1 MSLLCQTCNTVVFV
15 PVGEGDE
22 LEFKAVL
29 HPNLAALELSA
40 EANRCAVC
48 AVLLGIVRHHQWG
61 GDIEPPPGASPDITL
76 WLQYPTSDWEF
87 ASLDDDEVDYPT
99 FVHFTHPL
107 GSDFLKIGQPEVL
120 SKARWAQGYHQHL
133 DDEPASSEGAKRIAQ
148 ETGTLGPCPSTLGT
162 ATAMDDSTGSDAAMR
177 LAARWI
183 NTCRQGHKS
192 CQETWGSQAGSILPT
207 RLLDLSHALGPEG
220 VVLVVKAA
228 TLDRAT
234 EYATLSHRWT
244 PDNPCTLT
252 TSNQDELG
260 SKGIHIGELSRTFAE
275 ACVTTRKLG
284 IGHLWIDSLCILQD
298 SGADKASEIPL
309 MADYYENAVLN
320 VAAAAE
326 SVGGLWR
333 TRDGRATTP
342 FKLLVSLQIPGPVP
356 YTKKLMLELAPK
368 LQAPPSHLDSRGWI
382 LQERIFPLRTLF
394 FDSYWIS
401 FDCAE
406 MAASESCPS
415 GIAKPPDS
423 PKSLGDALGSNSGR
437 DYSLSAAGGRI
448 RRLRELSNAAATS
461 GHRLSRADRKG
472 AYTLWQRVVEDYS
485 RRALTFE
492 SDRLPAI
499 AALATRMTG
508 LLDDTYV
515 AGLWRS
521 RILEGLEWDCSGKY
535 WRERRRASVRR
546 APSWSWACLEH
557 RLEDTPPGPSSREG
571 RLPYGVG
578 YENIVDDVVDEVEL
592 LSVEGVG
599 SSALDG
605 SPDAKLVVRGRP
617 VRSRV
622 YKSDHVPR
630 LVGTSTHSERLES
643 IPAGVKVTAVD
654 DLIPPNDKSR
664 TDRLYWRIHA
674 AGTDGTGDRGM
685 MTMTVMVDDYEEMEK
700 CGGVAWVLPLR
711 QKHITGFWL
720 LFSLVLREVSDG
732 VFERV
737 GVVKGKQ
744 DTMLRAQ
751 EKAVTLV

>member
-1 MSLLCQTCNTVVFV
+1 MPLLCQICRDIVFV
-15 PVGEGDE
+15 PVAEGDE
-22 LEFKAVL
+22 LEFRAVL

-40 EANRCAVC
+40 
-48 AVLLGIVRHHQWG
+48 
-61 GDIEPPPGASPDITL
+61 
-76 WLQYPTSDWEF
+76 
-87 ASLDDDEVDYPT
+87 
-99 FVHFTHPL
+99 
-107 GSDFLKIGQPEVL
+107 KIGHPEIL
-120 SKARWAQGYHQHL
+120 SKARWAQGYYQHL
-133 DDEPASSEGAKRIAQ
+133 DDGLAGSAGAKTTAQ
-148 ETGTLGPCPSTLGT
+148 EAAVLGPGPSKVGAL
-162 ATAMDDSTGSDAAMR
+162 AAMDDSTGSDAAMR
-177 LAARWI
+177 LAAQWI
-183 NTCRQGHKS
+183 NICRQGHKS
-192 CQETWGSQAGSILPT
+192 CQRTLGPHTGNILPT
-207 RLLDLSHALGPEG
+207 RLLDLSGALKPDGAI
-220 VVLVVKAA
+220 VVVK
-228 TLDRAT
+228 TGSLSRAT

-260 SKGIHIGELSRTFAE
+260 REGIHLGKLSRTFAE

-284 IGHLWIDSLCILQD
+284 IGYLWIDSLCILQD
-298 SGADKASEIPL
+298 SGADKANEIPL

-320 VAAAAE
+320 VAASAE

-333 TRDGRATTP
+333 IRDGRATTP
-342 FKLLVSLQIPGPVP
+342 FKLPVSLRIPGPVSH
-356 YTKKLMLELAPK
+356 TKKLVLELAPK
-368 LQAPPSHLDSRGWI
+368 LRAPPSHLDSRGWI

-415 GIAKPPDS
+415 GLAKPPDS

-448 RRLRELSNAAATS
+448 RRLRELSSAATVS
-461 GHRLSRADRKG
+461 GRTPSQANRKG

-499 AALATRMTG
+499 AALATRMAR

-521 RILEGLEWDCSGKY
+521 RMLEGLEWDCSGKY

-557 RLEDTPPGPSSREG
+557 RLQDAPPGPSTQQG

-578 YENIVDDVVDEVEL
+578 YEDIADEVVDEVEL

-599 SSALDG
+599 SSTLDG
-605 SPDAKLVVRGRP
+605 SPDAKLIVKGRP
-617 VRSRV
+617 VRCRI
-622 YKSDHVPR
+622 YRSDDVPR

-643 IPAGVKVTAVD
+643 IPTDVKVTAVD
-654 DLIPPNDKSR
+654 ELVPPNDKNR
-664 TDRLYWRIHA
+664 TDTLYWRIHA
-674 AGTDGTGDRGM
+674 AGRDGAGDRGM

-711 QKHITGFWL
+711 QKHITGFWM
-720 LFSLVLREVSDG
+720 LFSVVLREVSDG

-737 GVVKGKQ
+737 GVVKGKK

-751 EKAVTLV
+751 EKMVTLV

>member
-1 MSLLCQTCNTVVFV
+1 M
-15 PVGEGDE
+15 
-22 LEFKAVL
+22 
-29 HPNLAALELSA
+29 
-40 EANRCAVC
+40 
-48 AVLLGIVRHHQWG
+48 
-61 GDIEPPPGASPDITL
+61 
-76 WLQYPTSDWEF
+76 
-87 ASLDDDEVDYPT
+87 
-99 FVHFTHPL
+99 HPL

-120 SKARWAQGYHQHL
+120 SKGRWAQGYHQQL
-133 DDEPASSEGAKRIAQ
+133 DEGLASSAGAKRIAQ
-148 ETGTLGPCPSTLGT
+148 ETAILGPCPSTLGT
-162 ATAMDDSTGSDAAMR
+162 ATAIDDSTGSDAAMH

-192 CQETWGSQAGSILPT
+192 CQGTWGSQAGSILPT

-220 VVLVVKAA
+220 VVLVVKTA
-228 TLDRAT
+228 TLARAT

-260 SKGIHIGELSRTFAE
+260 SKGIHISKLSRTFAE
-275 ACVTTRKLG
+275 ACVTTRKLA

-298 SGADKASEIPL
+298 SGADKANEIPL

-342 FKLLVSLQIPGPVP
+342 FKLPASLQIPGLVP
-356 YTKKLMLELAPK
+356 YTKKLMLDLAPR

-406 MAASESCPS
+406 MAASESCPG

-448 RRLRELSNAAATS
+448 RRLRELSDAAATS
-461 GHRLSRADRKG
+461 GRRLSRADRKG

-492 SDRLPAI
+492 SDRFPAI
-499 AALATRMTG
+499 AALAARMAG

-521 RILEGLEWDCSGKY
+521 RMLEGLEWDCSGKY
-535 WRERRRASVRR
+535 WRERRRISVRR

-557 RLEDTPPGPSSREG
+557 RLEHTPPDPSSREG

-599 SSALDG
+599 RSALDG

-622 YKSDHVPR
+622 YKSDDVPR

-685 MTMTVMVDDYEEMEK
+685 MTMTVMVDDYEQMEK

-737 GVVKGKQ
+737 GVVNGKQ
-744 DTMLRAQ
+744 DTMLWAQ
-751 EKAVTLV
+751 EKTVMLV